1 MLGHDPLSTR
11 PLSTVSTG
19 SAAVASGSGMGLGV
33 AGITLVSEDPV
44 YQRVDHAK
52 LFAMFGRQTA
62 AAVIAGTMLLFPTK
76 AASVEAEQDTAHRTD
91 HQSLHRFRT
100 NYQTV
105 GQPWVAIYPKPSV
118 RVEAETY
125 QPTSAKPFPSQIV
138 SATAVG
144 QPWSMLWQKSGQP
157 PAVEQFQGVLSTSV
171 VVTQQ
176 VTLTAGQPW
185 SLLWPAP
192 SYRVEAEGYS
202 VSNKSDLN
210 LFRTT
215 YQTVGQPLSLV
226 SWKSKNWDVASETYE
241 VRTPVPTVHAF
252 RTTYQTVGQPWQAF
266 TTPKAPRVEA
276 ESYEVRKTPYF
287 YQAANV
293 VAQPGQPFSLL
304 WLKTGQPP
312 PVDTFMG
319 MLSTSAVAEQHSIT
333 PASGPGQPFNL
344 LYWQSQRQQMG
355 PEVDF
360 RVPDQTTLHAFRW
373 PPVWSTLPFSTE
385 LVTLSEDY
393 WYAPPQR
400 SQDLGLLPFRQFAGP
415 VLPGQPWNLLWWKT
429 TRQDVEAEG
438 FRPQPPADIGPYR
451 WPTVIIV
458 GQPYSMLS
466 WTSTRQQMDCEQD
479 FRVPQYSVHDYR
491 PHQGSDVIII
501 PPPTSDVQQGSG
513 GGGGGGKKRRHKP
526 ETWES
531 LHPLQ
536 ALDKLIDSAVAKQVY
551 GDIQA
556 STAPAAV
563 KAEAQAVVKPTAA
576 PIDWEAVQR
585 DADKVG
591 RLVALW
597 QEVDRKQRLRRD
609 EEDWLMLGD

>member
-11 PLSTVSTG
+11 PLSTVATGAASATSGTYSIG
-19 SAAVASGSGMGLGV
+19 SA
-33 AGITLVSEDPV
+33 GIIMVSEDPV
-44 YQRVDHAK
+44 YRRTDHAR
-52 LFAMFGRQTA
+52 LFAMFGRQAA

-91 HQSLHRFRT
+91 HQALHRFRT
-100 NYQTV
+100 TYQTV

-125 QPTSAKPFPSQIV
+125 QPTTPKPFPSQIV
-138 SATAVG
+138 QTSTG

-192 SYRVEAEGYS
+192 KYRVEAETFEVRS
-202 VSNKSDLN
+202 KSDLN
-210 LFRTT
+210 L
-215 YQTVGQPLSLV
+215 
-226 SWKSKNWDVASETYE
+226 
-241 VRTPVPTVHAF
+241 F

-276 ESYEVRKTPYF
+276 ETYEVRKTPYF

-319 MLSTSAVAEQHSIT
+319 MLSTSTVAEQHSVT
-333 PASGPGQPFNL
+333 PDAGPGQPFNL

-451 WPTVIIV
+451 WPTIIIV

-491 PHQGSDVIII
+491 PHQGTDVIVT
-501 PPPTSDVQQGSG
+501 PPFPTVQQGSG